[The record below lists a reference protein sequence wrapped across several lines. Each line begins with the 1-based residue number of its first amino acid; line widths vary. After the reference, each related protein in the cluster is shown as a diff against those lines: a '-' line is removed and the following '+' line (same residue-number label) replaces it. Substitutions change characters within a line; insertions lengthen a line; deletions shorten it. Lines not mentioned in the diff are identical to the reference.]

1 MEGKVNAS
9 KVIFLRYLVFEIN
22 HLPYPYLQLSFTNLL
37 FTNFSIF

>member
-22 HLPYPYLQLSFTNLL
+22 HLHPYLQLSFTNLL